1 MDEQLKALL
10 TEAQA
15 NGASE
20 SELLAIIAQ
29 YNSQKKKEDTSQS
42 PLVSEV
48 GSLDSSSPT
57 PLGGEQDDA
66 LSDFLTAPRIGDT
79 RIPEFE
85 ADILNDYAASF
96 DNAYLQT
103 IYEKFDVSK
112 FTDIVG
118 IDGTQSSYQEFLN
131 AFNQSTT
138 DDERFT
144 AKKELVDFLIEEG
157 DPDFEINRKVLG
169 GVTDEVYKDLTGN
182 PELEGES
189 ILTPV
194 PLKTQ
199 VSKSLQD
206 LGAGVATKSGAKLR
220 ENLPQEILQD
230 PKKVSDY
237 ERYLYDNYGL
247 SVDLN
252 EDKYIGGVEV
262 VEGGAFAGFGR
273 SVSKAWKE
281 TMAGANF
288 MLGDA
293 VATMFGDDNAFTQ
306 WAIRA
311 GEEGSKQAE
320 EIAKQLPI
328 SLDRLSAKTDK
339 VLSLQGAEDEFDDLI
354 NDYLRMGGES
364 VPMMGG
370 AIAAGVLTRGAAS
383 RSTGLSQLRSSLKGL
398 KRVEQIAKVRQFQA
412 AGKTVSQAKKIIKTS
427 QTAGAFTATSAMGMG
442 TQYNAV
448 RDEEWFQEMSGAEK
462 AAYTSIMGVAEGL
475 PALVAAN
482 ISARALSRL
491 SRAGKENFVKG
502 FLKATG
508 LGMVEE
514 GATEATTA
522 AIQFITESGFKDG
535 VLPFEMTA
543 FGPRYNDKFDVD
555 GFTAAVKDGLYGG
568 IALGGGVSVTAQVP
582 GAIYAGAMAIT
593 SLPAVRDSIRIEK
606 LTREYDSAPD
616 QATRQEIGKKL
627 EEAVMGRAT
636 RNRNRRKFYEDLHE
650 NNNEAWSQLTG
661 IQKQII
667 RLGLQY
673 ERTEKGETRDG
684 FKAEMVALLEERTKL
699 EKELGMEYDLD
710 INKEFKRVSGRISKI
725 DRYYNDYGSLF
736 EGDSESTTVTG
747 ENADT
752 VLDAIN
758 EVTFNR
764 IDQVEKLSTGV
775 SMKRALKN
783 VVTVAKALAKTGKF
797 EGVVIHKTDTSF
809 MNATG
814 EALGRGMWLGKGR
827 IHIYAPAAME
837 NTSFHEAFHDLVLEA
852 IGEDAVQQMS
862 VSLYKG
868 LSGELR
874 KKYNNFL
881 AGQRGVTRRQ
891 VQAMEGDP
899 MTAEEFLVE
908 LLGDITTG
916 DVGIEV
922 QKGLVNQFK
931 DFVAKAVNTIPGVEV
946 DMTEADPRVE
956 DLVTAIQKMT
966 GQLAAGEAV
975 TATEDLR
982 KAAARAG
989 YNAMTVELADM
1000 DAKAQGIDA
1009 RIRDVEQVTDA
1020 GRWASAMAEA
1030 TDRMREL
1037 KMKMFLQVDPLTEAD
1052 AQKILDDGGKLY
1064 MTKDG
1069 LAGAYVKANGY
1080 MGGLFK
1086 NPNSQL
1092 KAVSKP
1098 LQTIRGREGGKF
1110 YDAFATKLESLY
1122 ISNGWKPVA
1131 RLDFNEEFA
1140 PEGWNDP
1147 DSPLKDKPDVVFF
1160 IKGEGKVGDGIRMD
1174 DYDAA
1179 FNYAEGLANGK
1190 AQALVTTLENK
1201 PGRESYLAAQGTTE
1215 AELEQR
1221 REELKLDESQR
1232 QKRNP
1237 KVVDALK
1244 SYVAQEITQEQF
1256 IQVVRE
1262 ENPINPF
1269 DFVPEVPTTLDIGAA
1284 LAANKLEMGVVG
1296 LNKEIPD
1303 NAYVASRLD
1312 IPAYDN
1318 YDVWVVSL
1326 HQGSRTEERVPNLG
1340 GKSIGYAQ
1348 TAILKDVEFHSI
1360 PKAAMNIALEKGKTT
1375 IARIFGNWV
1384 NHDPAKAKKMAE
1396 DIMAGDNYNVSDHPV
1411 GKHEGWIQV
1420 GMNPFRHS
1428 YFYDKRDGNPIVS
1441 ASEIIQVGALV
1452 LAKDV
1457 EKVSPADERFSV
1469 INKDGS
1475 VVKFQHILPGQDGMD
1490 TEVSFTNKAQRF
1502 GRLANSRISNRYTV
1516 EDGEFEESA
1525 DVVLH
1530 NAVFDEVLN
1539 ESRVIVSSP
1548 DHMLVG
1554 TVFLDDDVLAEG
1566 GGGLYYPVRTKNTW
1580 AFGQKG
1586 DANAFKNTV
1595 NKMRAESPDGK
1606 VHILLVSGTEEKV
1619 KSNITTM
1626 EATLNL
1632 MDKLVGEKILTQ
1644 NQVDRLV
1651 VDSLNDIIEA
1661 LPAKDKG
1668 KFGDRVKFR
1677 GKRADIRA
1685 SVEVSLRRT
1694 DNTSFELRRKYMD
1707 RLFANLGRMSV
1718 IKENPKSLAAIK
1730 DMAGT
1735 DKMTKG
1741 QIGSTLKAIIMR
1753 AMTEAYLQGIK
1764 QDIVYAAIEVDSDL
1778 EVDMMPGNE
1787 AFPAAVTMRDSNG
1800 NKKTPK
1806 IHLFADKPHVNEVLL
1821 DNETGLS
1828 RDDFMQSK
1836 LADGKYSL
1844 NKKGERRTE
1853 ENERK
1858 AIDSAWKG
1866 SMGLLQAAY
1875 GRARTRP
1882 KAQAIV
1888 DTESKAQGSF
1898 LKKVSQMID
1907 KAYPSP
1913 IITRDKR
1920 RKNPVTGLDESQQM
1934 DAFAYAKPEVIKTL
1948 MDMGLSKEGAEM
1960 LFKKAVAYKQGRSQ
1974 GKKEGMRVAMANA
1987 AETRKMGTKAKNLQK
2002 ALTQLKD
2009 KSKTFNEFLTKA
2021 IELID
2026 ERMKEDAKTPFT
2038 RSQLTSMVKAIR
2050 QAHKTSGK
2058 RVEEQGMEAMQT
2070 FIDKISAIFDRR
2082 DSKAE
2087 MQRYLDGIKH
2097 AQKLQKRLKR
2107 MAKPRGR
2114 SGAAKSVATYAKIA
2128 NGLAS
2133 INPALL
2139 PQNEL
2144 EGFVSTL
2151 MSTISSMSKTKAVF
2165 DPEIEAYVG
2174 VAFPKT
2180 EVEVLY
2186 NKLSNYQAMEE
2197 LGRQAVFMA
2206 RAQVRAAKNNT
2217 TVEEEYDKLVKNYEQ
2232 SRLSSSRRAIL
2243 KFIDDNP
2250 TIKHPETGEDVVLNA
2265 SNPAHVDLISQILAD
2280 QAATK
2285 QELQKDAIINDV
2297 LLPRIAAN
2305 IEKLLEDTQIADIL
2319 GIYSIA
2325 DLDFD
2330 KLRARLTKLKRHH
2343 IINLDYRLDDYIVND
2358 SVYGIGYMHAL
2369 VKGNLDYPSRL
2380 EKLVKSKNLSPRKS
2394 LIGIVDTVDS
2404 FLRNT
2409 VVTDSITLA
2418 KLRIAIGL
2426 AQLTNDFTKADFIH
2440 SQMVEMIEGEVKRIT
2455 EEGGS
2460 VTTIS
2465 DRAIMQLYSMARQM
2479 PEFEGDRSQAE
2490 AAWYLELRNSMRRS
2504 IDYYVKQGDIYDRSE
2519 LDEFEDAFNYLFN
2532 TAGESLPD
2540 LIGRVEGDRSDLAQM
2555 VDFVA
2560 DVHQFMM
2567 PSFRNYVERYL
2578 GKELELEENYTAFEV
2593 IPETSSRD
2601 VDDMLSLRMSLT
2613 DALASTSLSST
2624 KKVAGSS
2631 FERNPRSLKGNNR
2644 IGLDFLKA
2652 NERTLRNNIIL
2663 SNTVGSV
2670 VTSNYVLNSAE
2681 MKAFIPNDAIRKE
2694 LERKILL
2701 YVQQDTG
2708 KTPEL
2713 FQSTFRVKHI
2723 PRLSGKKVINPLNVI
2738 RNAVIVRAFGSFGIQ
2753 TLKQSTVLISVSAQT
2768 KNPIQAIPYLAKTVM
2783 EMAYFTIKTG
2793 LSKDSKLALDDGRY
2807 KLLQNSPVFQR
2818 DYEAGNIDPYT
2829 GSMNLDQTKF
2839 EQIQKVLTDFSLK
2852 NLKGTDKVAAVA
2864 SWFTFYGDLLIEEG
2878 VVDSYDEINW
2888 DNEAANPNELALS
2901 YANTMV
2907 SKDQAASTPREA
2919 ADLYMDG
2926 NTIQKVVQNILLP
2939 FSRFSVNKKRS
2950 VSADALKI
2958 ATGSDLAKKE
2968 AKRAMLGHTV
2978 EFTAFHTIGA
2988 LALAAVFTALYH
3000 VLDDDDEEKMPPDNK
3015 WRTILARVLVDM
3027 NPLPPLQIVDNE
3039 LLDLLNQFLFYPYD
3053 KMMEGDFDLGDD
3065 DGYERWKRLG
3075 KAVPVY
3081 YQGKPKD
3088 TAQGITRFMGPYG
3101 DYLDDARTVAENIA
3115 LPPNRIVSSSG
3126 TEYFVRPED
3135 KDVMMAHYY
3144 LKMLLMGGN
3153 AFGFGSK
3160 ELEKLVNE
3168 MDNLPL
3174 DRKLSNE
3181 EQLAAYEI
3189 VAEKYGE
3196 NFEGIFG
3203 EERVQELLDDKS
3215 SVFDKQRIIASTR
3228 SSLKSVLAEQH
3239 MKQAHPDDYRLFM
3252 NESRKLTRNLKNARD
3267 YYAYLRG
3274 KRENMEPETFGR
3286 FKLFLDTYFGLVK
3299 PTFYVEEQY
3308 IESIE
3313 E

>member
-1 MDEQLKALL
+1 M
-10 TEAQA
+10 
-15 NGASE
+15 SE
-20 SELLAIIAQ
+20 IRSIMEEYYGL
-29 YNSQKKKEDTSQS
+29 KKKDTEITSPS
-42 PLVSEV
+42 PLDAEL
-48 GSLDSSSPT
+48 GSLGSGSST
-57 PLGGEQDDA
+57 ALGGEEA
-66 LSDFLTAPRIGDT
+66 AIPSDLLQRPLIGDV
-79 RIPEFE
+79 RVSPEIAE
-85 ADILNDYAASF
+85 ILNTYADNY

-112 FTDIVG
+112 FVDIVDYNNTRG
-118 IDGTQSSYQEFLN
+118 SYQEFLN

-138 DDERFT
+138 EDEKFT

-157 DPDFEINRKVLG
+157 DPDFEINRNVLG
-169 GVTDEVYKDLTGN
+169 GITDEVYKDLTGN
-182 PELEGES
+182 PELEGEEV
-189 ILTPV
+189 LYPV

-199 VSKSLQD
+199 VSKAVQD
-206 LGAGVATKSGAKLR
+206 IGAGVSARSGAALR
-220 ENLPQEILQD
+220 QLLPEDVLAD
-230 PKKVSDY
+230 PKRVSDA
-237 ERYLYDNYGL
+237 ERFMYDNFGL
-247 SVDLN
+247 SLDFN
-252 EDKYIGGVEV
+252 EDRYIGGAEV

-281 TMAGANF
+281 TMAGLNF
-288 MLGDA
+288 IAGDA
-293 VATMFGDDNAFTQ
+293 VATAFGDDNWFTK

-311 GEEGSKQAE
+311 GEEGSRQAE
-320 EIAKQLPI
+320 EIAKELPI
-328 SLDRLSAKTDK
+328 SLERLSAKTEK
-339 VLSLQGAEDEFDDLI
+339 VLSFQGEEGELDDLI

-370 AIAAGVLTRGAAS
+370 ALAAGFITRGAAS
-383 RSTGLSQLRSSLKGL
+383 RSTGLSQLKSSLKGL
-398 KRVEQIAKVRQFQA
+398 SRAEQIAKTRQFMK
-412 AGKTVSQAKKIIKTS
+412 AGTSISQAKKMVRVAS
-427 QTAGAFTATSAMGMG
+427 QSGAFVATSTMGMG

-482 ISARALSRL
+482 ISARALGRL
-491 SRAGKENFVKG
+491 SRVGKESFVRG
-502 FLKATG
+502 LMKATG
-508 LGMVEE
+508 MGMIEE
-514 GATEATTA
+514 GATEAITA
-522 AIQFITESGFKDG
+522 GVQYITN
-535 VLPFEMTA
+535 VA
-543 FGPRYNDKFDVD
+543 FNPNVEFDFD
-555 GFTAAVKDGLYGG
+555 AMMLDVKDGLYGG
-568 IALGGGVSVTAQVP
+568 IALGGGVSVTSQIP
-582 GAIYAGAMAIT
+582 GAIYAGAMAVT
-593 SLPAVRDSIRIEK
+593 SLPAVRDSIKIEK

-636 RNRNRRKFYEDLHE
+636 RNRNRRKFYEDVFE
-650 NNNEAWSQLTG
+650 NNKEAWSQLTG

-673 ERTEKGETRDG
+673 ERTERGETRDG

-891 VQAMEGDP
+891 VQEIEGDS

-908 LLGDITTG
+908 LLADITNG
-916 DVGIEV
+916 DVSIEV

-946 DMTEADPRVE
+946 DMTEADPRVA

-982 KAAARAG
+982 KAAVRAG

-1122 ISNGWKPVA
+1122 INNGWKPVA

-1147 DSPLKDKPDVVFF
+1147 DSPLRDKPDVVFF
-1160 IKGEGKVGDGIRMD
+1160 IKGEGKVGGGIRMD

-1262 ENPINPF
+1262 ENPIKPF

-1411 GKHEGWIQV
+1411 GKHEGWVQV

-1441 ASEIIQVGALV
+1441 ASEVIQVGALV

-1475 VVKFQHILPGQDGMD
+1475 VVKFQHILPGQEGMD

-1554 TVFLDDDVLAEG
+1554 TVFLDDEVLAEG

-1632 MDKLVGEKILTQ
+1632 MDRFVGEKILTQ
-1644 NQVDRLV
+1644 NQVDKLI
-1651 VDSLNDIIEA
+1651 VDSLNDIIDA
-1661 LPAKDKG
+1661 LPAKDEG
-1668 KFGDRVKFR
+1668 KFGDKVKFK

-1685 SVEVSLRRT
+1685 AVEASLRRT

-1741 QIGSTLKAIIMR
+1741 QIGSTLKAIMMR

-1858 AIDSAWKG
+1858 AIDGAWKG

-1888 DTESKAQGSF
+1888 DAESKAQGSF

-1948 MDMGLSKEGAEM
+1948 MDMGMSKEGAEM
-1960 LFKKAVAYKQGRSQ
+1960 MFKKAVAYKQGRSQ

-2038 RSQLTSMVKAIR
+2038 RSQLTAMVKAIR

-2070 FIDKISAIFDRR
+2070 FIDKISAIFDKR

-2180 EVEVLY
+2180 EAEVLY

-2319 GIYSIA
+2319 GIYSVA

-2369 VKGNLDYPSRL
+2369 VKGNLDYPSQL
-2380 EKLVKSKNLSPRKS
+2380 EKLVKAKNLSPRKS

-2418 KLRIAIGL
+2418 RLRIAIGL

-2490 AAWYLELRNSMRRS
+2490 AAWYLELRNAMRRS
-2504 IDYYVKQGDIYDRSE
+2504 IDYYVKQGDIYEQSE

-2532 TAGESLPD
+2532 VVGESLPD
-2540 LIGRVEGDRSDLAQM
+2540 LISRVEGDRSDLTQM

-2560 DVHQFMM
+2560 DVHQLMM

-2613 DALASTSLSST
+2613 DALASSSLSST

-2670 VTSNYVLNSAE
+2670 VTSNYVLNSAQ
-2681 MKAFIPNDAIRKE
+2681 MKAFIPNDAIRRE

-2708 KTPEL
+2708 KTPPL
-2713 FQSTFRVKHI
+2713 FQSTFRVKGI
-2723 PRLSGKKVINPLNVI
+2723 PRLSGKKVVNPLNVV
-2738 RNAVIVRAFGSFGIQ
+2738 RNAVIVRAFGSIGIQ

-2839 EQIQKVLTDFSLK
+2839 EQIQKVLTDLSLK

-2888 DNEAANPNELALS
+2888 DSEAANPNELALS

-2978 EFTAFHTIGA
+2978 EFTAFHTIGV
-2988 LALAAVFTALYH
+2988 LTLAALFTALYRL
-3000 VLDDDDEEKMPPDNK
+3000 LDDDDEERMPADNK

-3039 LLDLLNQFLFYPYD
+3039 FLELLNQYLFYPYD
-3053 KMMEGDFDLGDD
+3053 RMMEGDFDLGDD

-3203 EERVQELLDDKS
+3203 EKRVQELLDDKS

-3228 SSLKSVLAEQH
+3228 SSLKSMLAEQH
-3239 MKQAHPDDYRLFM
+3239 MKQTYPDDYRLFM

-3274 KRENMEPETFGR
+3274 KREYMEPETFGR

>member
-1 MDEQLKALL
+1 
-10 TEAQA
+10 
-15 NGASE
+15 
-20 SELLAIIAQ
+20 
-29 YNSQKKKEDTSQS
+29 
-42 PLVSEV
+42 
-48 GSLDSSSPT
+48 
-57 PLGGEQDDA
+57 
-66 LSDFLTAPRIGDT
+66 
-79 RIPEFE
+79 
-85 ADILNDYAASF
+85 
-96 DNAYLQT
+96 
-103 IYEKFDVSK
+103 
-112 FTDIVG
+112 
-118 IDGTQSSYQEFLN
+118 
-131 AFNQSTT
+131 
-138 DDERFT
+138 
-144 AKKELVDFLIEEG
+144 
-157 DPDFEINRKVLG
+157 
-169 GVTDEVYKDLTGN
+169 
-182 PELEGES
+182 
-189 ILTPV
+189 
-194 PLKTQ
+194 
-199 VSKSLQD
+199 
-206 LGAGVATKSGAKLR
+206 
-220 ENLPQEILQD
+220 
-230 PKKVSDY
+230 
-237 ERYLYDNYGL
+237 
-247 SVDLN
+247 
-252 EDKYIGGVEV
+252 
-262 VEGGAFAGFGR
+262 
-273 SVSKAWKE
+273 
-281 TMAGANF
+281 
-288 MLGDA
+288 
-293 VATMFGDDNAFTQ
+293 
-306 WAIRA
+306 
-311 GEEGSKQAE
+311 
-320 EIAKQLPI
+320 
-328 SLDRLSAKTDK
+328 
-339 VLSLQGAEDEFDDLI
+339 
-354 NDYLRMGGES
+354 
-364 VPMMGG
+364 
-370 AIAAGVLTRGAAS
+370 
-383 RSTGLSQLRSSLKGL
+383 
-398 KRVEQIAKVRQFQA
+398 
-412 AGKTVSQAKKIIKTS
+412 
-427 QTAGAFTATSAMGMG
+427 
-442 TQYNAV
+442 
-448 RDEEWFQEMSGAEK
+448 
-462 AAYTSIMGVAEGL
+462 
-475 PALVAAN
+475 
-482 ISARALSRL
+482 
-491 SRAGKENFVKG
+491 
-502 FLKATG
+502 
-508 LGMVEE
+508 
-514 GATEATTA
+514 
-522 AIQFITESGFKDG
+522 
-535 VLPFEMTA
+535 
-543 FGPRYNDKFDVD
+543 
-555 GFTAAVKDGLYGG
+555 
-568 IALGGGVSVTAQVP
+568 
-582 GAIYAGAMAIT
+582 
-593 SLPAVRDSIRIEK
+593 
-606 LTREYDSAPD
+606 
-616 QATRQEIGKKL
+616 
-627 EEAVMGRAT
+627 MGRAT

-684 FKAEMVALLEERTKL
+684 FKAEMVALLEQRTKL

-710 INKEFKRVSGRISKI
+710 INKEFNRVSGRISKI

-736 EGDSESTTVTG
+736 EGESESTTVTA

-764 IDQVEKLSTGV
+764 VDQIDKLSTGV

-797 EGVVIHKTDTSF
+797 EGVVIHKTATSF
-809 MNATG
+809 QETTG
-814 EALGRGMWLGKGR
+814 QGLARGMWTGKGK

-881 AGQRGVTRRQ
+881 AGQRDVTRRQ
-891 VQAMEGDP
+891 VQEMEGDP

-946 DMTEADPRVE
+946 DMTEADPRVA

-982 KAAARAG
+982 TAAVRAG

-1037 KMKMFLQVDPLTEAD
+1037 KMKVFLQVDPLTEAD

-1147 DSPLKDKPDVVFF
+1147 DSPLRDKPDVVFF
-1160 IKGEGKVGDGIRMD
+1160 VKGEGKVGDGIRMD

-1201 PGRESYLAAQGTTE
+1201 PGRESYLAAQGATE

-1221 REELKLDESQR
+1221 RDELKLDESQR

-1262 ENPINPF
+1262 ENPIKPF
-1269 DFVPEVPTTLDIGAA
+1269 GFVPEVPTTLDIGAA
-1284 LAANKLEMGVVG
+1284 LAANKLEMGIVG

-1303 NAYVASRLD
+1303 DAYVASRLD

-1384 NHDPAKAKKMAE
+1384 NHDPAKAKKMSE

-1411 GKHEGWIQV
+1411 GKHEGWVQV

-1441 ASEIIQVGALV
+1441 ASEVIQVGALV

-1595 NKMRAESPDGK
+1595 NKMRSESSDGK

-1685 SVEVSLRRT
+1685 AVEVSLRRT

-1730 DMAGT
+1730 EMAGT

-1764 QDIVYAAIEVDSDL
+1764 QDIVYAAIEVDSNL

-1836 LADGKYSL
+1836 LADGKYSI

-1858 AIDSAWKG
+1858 AIDGAWKG

-1888 DTESKAQGSF
+1888 DAESKAQGSF

-1948 MDMGLSKEGAEM
+1948 MDMGLSKEGADM

-2009 KSKTFNEFLTKA
+2009 KSKTFNEFLTEA
-2021 IELID
+2021 IKLID
-2026 ERMKEDAKTPFT
+2026 ERMKENAKTPFT
-2038 RSQLTSMVKAIR
+2038 RSQITAMVKAIR

-2058 RVEEQGMEAMQT
+2058 KIEEQGMEAMQT
-2070 FIDKISAIFDRR
+2070 FIDKISVIFDKR

-2107 MAKPRGR
+2107 MARPKGR
-2114 SGAAKSVATYAKIA
+2114 SGAAKNVTTYAKIA
-2128 NGLAS
+2128 SGLAG

-2144 EGFVSTL
+2144 EGFVNTL

-2180 EVEVLY
+2180 EAEVLY

-2206 RAQVRAAKNNT
+2206 RAQLRATKNNT
-2217 TVEEEYDKLVKNYEQ
+2217 TVQEEYDKLVKNYER

-2250 TIKHPETGEDVVLNA
+2250 TIEHPDTGETVVLNA
-2265 SNPAHVDLISQILAD
+2265 SNPAHVDLITQILAD
-2280 QAATK
+2280 RAVTK
-2285 QELQKDAIINDV
+2285 EELQKDAIINDV
-2297 LLPRIAAN
+2297 LLPRIVAN
-2305 IEKLLEDTQIADIL
+2305 IDKLLEDTQIADIL
-2319 GIYSIA
+2319 GIYNVT

-2330 KLRARLTKLKRHH
+2330 KLRERLNKLKRHH

-2369 VKGNLDYPSRL
+2369 VQGNIDMPSKLDR
-2380 EKLVKSKNLSPRKS
+2380 LVKRKG
-2394 LIGIVDTVDS
+2394 LKARKGAFFGMLDTVNS
-2404 FLRNT
+2404 YLAN
-2409 VVTDSITLA
+2409 VIPTDRITFA
-2418 KLRIAIGL
+2418 KLRVAIGL
-2426 AQLTNDFTKADFIH
+2426 AQLTNDFSKADFIH
-2440 SQMVEMIEGEVKRIT
+2440 SQVVELLESEINRIT

-2460 VTTIS
+2460 VTARM
-2465 DRAIMQLYSMARQM
+2465 DRAIMQLYSMAKQM
-2479 PEFEGDRSQAE
+2479 PDFEGERGEAE
-2490 AAWYLELRNSMRRS
+2490 AAWYLELRNAMRRT
-2504 IDYYVKQGDIYDRSE
+2504 IDYYAEQQSFSNEEI
-2519 LDEFEDAFNYLFN
+2519 DEFEDAFGYLFGQAETLAEMISRIESERKDVVEMVQF
-2532 TAGESLPD
+2532 TADIHAGL
-2540 LIGRVEGDRSDLAQM
+2540 
-2555 VDFVA
+2555 
-2560 DVHQFMM
+2560 M
-2567 PSFRNYVERYL
+2567 PAFRNYVERYL
-2578 GKELELEENYTAFEV
+2578 GKELVVEDNYTAFEV
-2593 IPETSSRD
+2593 IPETGSRD
-2601 VDDMLSLRMSLT
+2601 VDDMLQMRMSLN
-2613 DALASTSLSST
+2613 DALASSSLSQS

-2631 FERNPRSLKGNNR
+2631 FERNPRSLKGKNR
-2644 IGLDFLKA
+2644 IGLDFLSV
-2652 NERTLRNNIIL
+2652 NERTLRDNIIL

-2670 VTSNYVLNSAE
+2670 VRSNYVLNSDA
-2681 MKAFIPNDAIRKE
+2681 MKAFIPNAKVRME
-2694 LERKILL
+2694 LERKIML

-2708 KTPEL
+2708 KIPPV
-2713 FQSTFRVKHI
+2713 FQPTFKAFGFRF
-2723 PRLSGKKVINPLNVI
+2723 INPINLL
-2738 RNAVIVRAFGSFGIQ
+2738 RNAVIVKAFGSFGIQ
-2753 TLKQSTVLISVSAQT
+2753 TLKQSTVLTSVMFQT
-2768 KNPIQAIPYLAKTVM
+2768 KNPIQSIPYLLTTLS
-2783 EMAYFTIKTG
+2783 EMVYFSIKTLAG
-2793 LSKDSKLALDDGRY
+2793 KDSKLALDDGRY

-2829 GSMNLDQTKF
+2829 GRMSLD
-2839 EQIQKVLTDFSLK
+2839 ESSIQKVVRTLSDVSLK

-2864 SWFTFYGDLLIEEG
+2864 SWFTFYGDALITEG
-2878 VVDSYDEINW
+2878 VVESFDQIDW
-2888 DNEAANPNELALS
+2888 DAEAVNPNETALS
-2901 YANTMV
+2901 YADAMV
-2907 SKDQAASTPREA
+2907 NKDQAASTPREA
-2919 ADLYMDG
+2919 ADLYMQDKG
-2926 NTIQKVVQNILLP
+2926 PKALIAYLTQNILLP
-2939 FSRFSVNKKRS
+2939 FSRFAVNKKRS
-2950 VSADALKI
+2950 ISSDAMRI
-2958 ATGSDLAKKE
+2958 AKGDAQAKKE
-2968 AKRAMLGHTV
+2968 GGIAMLGHAAELTL
-2978 EFTAFHTIGA
+2978 FAYIGK
-2988 LALAAVFTALYH
+2988 
-3000 VLDDDDEEKMPPDNK
+3000 VLIPAISSIFIDDDEEDMPKDSQ
-3015 WRTILARVLVDM
+3015 WRDILSQVIVDAQ
-3027 NPLPPLQIVDNE
+3027 PLPPMGVLDNKVKGM
-3039 LLDLLNQFLFYPYD
+3039 LNQHLLYPYD
-3053 KMMEGDFDLGDD
+3053 VMMEGDFDLGDE
-3065 DGYERWKRLG
+3065 DGYERWTRLG
-3075 KAVPVY
+3075 KGAPMY
-3081 YQGKPKD
+3081 YKSAPKD
-3088 TAQGITRFMGPYG
+3088 PTQGFTRLLGPYG
-3101 DYLDDARTVAENIA
+3101 DFIDDARTIAENLA
-3115 LPPNRIVSSSG
+3115 LPPNRVVSSNG

-3135 KDVMMAHYY
+3135 KQAMELHYY
-3144 LKMLLMGGN
+3144 MKTFLF
-3153 AFGFGSK
+3153 FGQMFGLSSK
-3160 ELEKLVNE
+3160 EIDVLVRDL
-3168 MDNLPL
+3168 DNLPR
-3174 DRKLSNE
+3174 DRRLSNE
-3181 EQLAAYEI
+3181 EALAAYEVI
-3189 VAEKYGE
+3189 AERYGE
-3196 NFEGIFG
+3196 TIEGDVIG
-3203 EERVQELLDDKS
+3203 EERITKVIEDKD
-3215 SVFDKQRIIASTR
+3215 SVFDKKRAADSFR
-3228 SSLKSVLAEQH
+3228 SAIKPLVAEQV
-3239 MKQAHPDDYRLFM
+3239 MKDDYPEDYKRYIR
-3252 NESRKLTRNLKNARD
+3252 EARKLPKQLKNARD

-3274 KRENMEPETFGR
+3274 KSQDMEPQEFES
-3286 FKLFLDTYFGLVK
+3286 FKNFIDSYLAIVR
-3299 PTFYVEEQY
+3299 PSFYVEEQY

>member
-1 MDEQLKALL
+1 M
-10 TEAQA
+10 
-15 NGASE
+15 SE
-20 SELLAIIAQ
+20 IRSIMEEYYGL
-29 YNSQKKKEDTSQS
+29 KKKDTEITSPS
-42 PLVSEV
+42 PLDAEL
-48 GSLDSSSPT
+48 GSLGSGSST
-57 PLGGEQDDA
+57 ALGGEEA
-66 LSDFLTAPRIGDT
+66 AIPSDLLQRPLIGDV
-79 RIPEFE
+79 RVSPEIAE
-85 ADILNDYAASF
+85 ILNTYADNY

-112 FTDIVG
+112 FVDIVDYNNTRG
-118 IDGTQSSYQEFLN
+118 SYQEFLN

-138 DDERFT
+138 EDEKFT

-157 DPDFEINRKVLG
+157 DPDFEINRNVLG
-169 GVTDEVYKDLTGN
+169 GITDEVYKDLTGN
-182 PELEGES
+182 PELEGEEV
-189 ILTPV
+189 LYPV

-199 VSKSLQD
+199 VSKAVQD
-206 LGAGVATKSGAKLR
+206 IGAGVSARSGAALR
-220 ENLPQEILQD
+220 ELLPEDVLAD
-230 PKKVSDY
+230 PKRVSDA
-237 ERYLYDNYGL
+237 ERFMYDNFGL
-247 SVDLN
+247 SLDFN
-252 EDKYIGGVEV
+252 EDRYIGGAEV

-281 TMAGANF
+281 TMAGLNF
-288 MLGDA
+288 IAGDA
-293 VATMFGDDNAFTQ
+293 VATAFGDDNWFTK

-311 GEEGSKQAE
+311 GEEGSRQAE
-320 EIAKQLPI
+320 EIAKELPI
-328 SLDRLSAKTDK
+328 SLERLSAKTEK
-339 VLSLQGAEDEFDDLI
+339 VLSFQGEEGELDDLI

-370 AIAAGVLTRGAAS
+370 ALAAGFLTRGAAS
-383 RSTGLSQLRSSLKGL
+383 RSTGLSQLKSSLKGL
-398 KRVEQIAKVRQFQA
+398 SRVEQIAKTRQFMK
-412 AGKTVSQAKKIIKTS
+412 AGTSISQAKKMVRVAS
-427 QTAGAFTATSAMGMG
+427 QSGAFVATSTMGMG

-482 ISARALSRL
+482 ISARALGRL
-491 SRAGKENFVKG
+491 SRVGKESFVRG
-502 FLKATG
+502 LMKATG
-508 LGMVEE
+508 MGMIEE
-514 GATEATTA
+514 GATEAITA
-522 AIQFITESGFKDG
+522 GVQYITN
-535 VLPFEMTA
+535 VA
-543 FGPRYNDKFDVD
+543 FNPNVEFDFD
-555 GFTAAVKDGLYGG
+555 AMMLDVKDGLYGG
-568 IALGGGVSVTAQVP
+568 IALGGGVSVTSQIP
-582 GAIYAGAMAIT
+582 GAIYAGAMAVT
-593 SLPAVRDSIRIEK
+593 SLPAVRDSIKIEK

-636 RNRNRRKFYEDLHE
+636 RNRNRRKFYEDLFE
-650 NNNEAWSQLTG
+650 NNKEAWSQLTG

-891 VQAMEGDP
+891 VQEMEGDP

-916 DVGIEV
+916 DVSIEV

-946 DMTEADPRVE
+946 DMTEADPRVA

-982 KAAARAG
+982 KAAVRAG

-1000 DAKAQGIDA
+1000 DAKAQGIFA
-1009 RIRDVEQVTDA
+1009 RNRDVEEVTDA
-1020 GRWASAMAEA
+1020 GRWAAAMAEA

-1037 KMKMFLQVDPLTEAD
+1037 KRKMFLQVDALTEAD
-1052 AQKILDDGGKLY
+1052 AQKIIDDGGKLF

-1069 LAGAYVKANGY
+1069 LGGAYLKANGY

-1086 NPNSQL
+1086 NPDSQL
-1092 KAVSKP
+1092 KAISGP
-1098 LQTIRGREGGKF
+1098 LQTIRAREGGKF
-1110 YDAFATKLESLY
+1110 YDAFATMLEEIY
-1122 ISNGWKPVA
+1122 VNNGWKPVA

-1147 DSPLKDKPDVVFF
+1147 DSPLRDKPDVVFF
-1160 IKGEGKVGDGIRMD
+1160 IKGEGTVGGGIRMA

-1326 HQGSRTEERVPNLG
+1326 HQGSRTEERIPNLG

-1384 NHDPAKAKKMAE
+1384 NHDPAKAKKMSE

-1411 GKHEGWIQV
+1411 GKHEGWVQV

-1441 ASEIIQVGALV
+1441 ASEVIQVGALV

-1457 EKVSPADERFSV
+1457 EKVSPSDERFSV
-1469 INKDGS
+1469 MNKDGS
-1475 VVKFQHILPGQDGMD
+1475 VVKFQHMLPGQDGMD
-1490 TEVSFTNKAQRF
+1490 TKVSFSNKAQKF
-1502 GRLANSRISNRYTV
+1502 GRISNRYAV

-1539 ESRVIVSSP
+1539 ESSVIVSSP

-1554 TVFLDDDVLAEG
+1554 TVYLDDEVLAEG

-1606 VHILLVSGTEEKV
+1606 VHILLVSGTDEKV

-1632 MDKLVGEKILTQ
+1632 MDRLVGEKILTQ
-1644 NQVDRLV
+1644 NQVDKLV
-1651 VDSLNDIIEA
+1651 VDSLNDIIDA

-1668 KFGDRVKFR
+1668 KFGDKVKFK

-1685 SVEVSLRRT
+1685 AVEASLRRT

-1707 RLFANLGRMSV
+1707 KLFANLGRMSV
-1718 IKENPKSLAAIK
+1718 IRENPKSLATIK
-1730 DMAGT
+1730 EMTGVDR
-1735 DKMTKG
+1735 MTKG
-1741 QIGSTLKAIIMR
+1741 QVGSTLKRTTIL
-1753 AMTEAYLQGIK
+1753 AMIEGYLQGIP
-1764 QDIVYAAIEVDSDL
+1764 QDVVYAAIEVDSDL

-1787 AFPAAVTMRDSNG
+1787 AFPAAVVMRDANG

-1806 IHLFADKPHVNEVLL
+1806 IHLFADKPHVNDVML

-1828 RDDFMQSK
+1828 RADFMEAK
-1836 LADGKYSL
+1836 LADGEYAMKEVR
-1844 NKKGERRTE
+1844 KGVFERRSE
-1853 ENERK
+1853 ANERK
-1858 AIDSAWKG
+1858 AIDGRWKG

-1875 GRARTRP
+1875 GRGKTRP
-1882 KAQAIV
+1882 KAQAIA

-1920 RKNPVTGLDESQQM
+1920 RKNPVTGIDESQQM
-1934 DAFAYAKPEVIKTL
+1934 DAFAYAKAEVIKTL
-1948 MDMGLSKEGAEM
+1948 MDMGMSKEGAEM
-1960 LFKKAVAYKQGRSQ
+1960 MFKKAVAYKQGRLQ

-2009 KSKTFNEFLTKA
+2009 KSKTFNEFLTEA
-2021 IELID
+2021 IKLID
-2026 ERMKEDAKTPFT
+2026 ERMKENAKTPFT
-2038 RSQLTSMVKAIR
+2038 RSQITAMVKAIR

-2058 RVEEQGMEAMQT
+2058 RVEAEGLEAMQT
-2070 FIDKISAIFDRR
+2070 FIDKISAIFDKR

-2097 AQKLQKRLKR
+2097 AKKLQKRLKR
-2107 MAKPRGR
+2107 MARPKGRG
-2114 SGAAKSVATYAKIA
+2114 SAAKNVTTYAKVA
-2128 NGLAS
+2128 NGLAG

-2144 EGFVSTL
+2144 EGFVNTL

-2174 VAFPKT
+2174 AAFPKAD
-2180 EVEVLY
+2180 VQLLY

-2206 RAQVRAAKNNT
+2206 RAQLRAAKNNT
-2217 TVEEEYDKLVKNYEQ
+2217 TVQEEYDNLVKNYER

-2243 KFIDDNP
+2243 KYIDDNP
-2250 TIKHPETGEDVVLNA
+2250 TIEHPETGETVVLNA
-2265 SNPAHVDLISQILAD
+2265 SNPAHVDLITQILAD
-2280 QAATK
+2280 KAVTK
-2285 QELQKDAIINDV
+2285 DELQKEAIINDV
-2297 LLPRIAAN
+2297 LLPRIVAN
-2305 IEKLLEDTQIADIL
+2305 IDKLLEDTQIADIL
-2319 GIYSIA
+2319 GIYSVA

-2330 KLRARLTKLKRHH
+2330 KLRERLNKLKRHH

-2369 VKGNLDYPSRL
+2369 VQGNIDMPSKL
-2380 EKLVKSKNLSPRKS
+2380 ERLVKRKG
-2394 LIGIVDTVDS
+2394 LKARKGAFFGMLDTVNS
-2404 FLRNT
+2404 YLAN
-2409 VVTDSITLA
+2409 VVPTDRITFA
-2418 KLRIAIGL
+2418 KLRVAIGL
-2426 AQLTNDFTKADFIH
+2426 AQLTNDFSKADFIH
-2440 SQMVEMIEGEVKRIT
+2440 SQVVELIEAEINRIT

-2460 VTTIS
+2460 VTTRM
-2465 DRAIMQLYSMARQM
+2465 DRAIMQLYAMARQI
-2479 PEFEGDRSQAE
+2479 PDFEGERGEAE
-2490 AAWYLELRNSMRRS
+2490 AAWYLELRNAMRRT
-2504 IDYYVKQGDIYDRSE
+2504 IDYYEQQESFNRE
-2519 LDEFEDAFNYLFN
+2519 EMDEFEDAFRYLFGQDETLPEMIARIESERKDVVEMVQF
-2532 TAGESLPD
+2532 TADIHSSL
-2540 LIGRVEGDRSDLAQM
+2540 
-2555 VDFVA
+2555 
-2560 DVHQFMM
+2560 M
-2567 PSFRNYVERYL
+2567 PAFRNYVERYL
-2578 GKELELEENYTAFEV
+2578 GKELVVEDNYTAFEV
-2593 IPETSSRD
+2593 IPETGAKD
-2601 VDDMLSLRMSLT
+2601 VDDMLQMRISLN
-2613 DALASTSLSST
+2613 DALASSSLSQT

-2631 FERNPRSLKGNNR
+2631 FERNPRSLKGKNR
-2644 IGLDFLKA
+2644 IGLDFLSV
-2652 NERTLRNNIIL
+2652 NERTLRDNIIL

-2670 VTSNYVLNSAE
+2670 VRANYVLNSDA
-2681 MKAFIPNDAIRKE
+2681 MKAFIPNAKVRKE
-2694 LERKILL
+2694 LERKVML

-2708 KTPEL
+2708 KIPPV
-2713 FQSTFRVKHI
+2713 FQPTFRYRGMKFVN
-2723 PRLSGKKVINPLNVI
+2723 PINLL
-2738 RNAVIVRAFGSFGIQ
+2738 RNAVIVKAFGSFGIQ
-2753 TLKQSTVLISVSAQT
+2753 TLKQSTVLTSVMFQT
-2768 KNPIQAIPYLAKTVM
+2768 KNPIQSIPYLLTTLSEMVYFSLKTL
-2783 EMAYFTIKTG
+2783 AQ
-2793 LSKDSKLALDDGRY
+2793 KDSKLALDDGRY

-2829 GSMNLDQTKF
+2829 GRMSLDEGNL
-2839 EQIQKVLTDFSLK
+2839 QKIVRTLSDVSLK

-2864 SWFTFYGDLLIEEG
+2864 SWFTFYGDALISEG
-2878 VVDSYDEINW
+2878 VVESFDQIDW
-2888 DNEAANPNELALS
+2888 DAEAVNPNQTALS
-2901 YANTMV
+2901 YADAMV
-2907 SKDQAASTPREA
+2907 NKDQAASTPREA
-2919 ADLYMDG
+2919 ADLYMQEKG
-2926 NTIQKVVQNILLP
+2926 VKSIIAYLAQNILLP
-2939 FSRFSVNKKRS
+2939 FSRFAVNKKRS
-2950 VSADALKI
+2950 ISSDFMRIWKGDLDAKQEGGI
-2958 ATGSDLAKKE
+2958 
-2968 AKRAMLGHTV
+2968 AMLGHAAELTL
-2978 EFTAFHTIGA
+2978 FAYIGK
-2988 LALAAVFTALYH
+2988 
-3000 VLDDDDEEKMPPDNK
+3000 VLIPAISSIFIDDEEDEMPK
-3015 WRTILARVLVDM
+3015 ESGWRDILAQVIVDAQ
-3027 NPLPPLQIVDNE
+3027 PLPPVGILDNQVKGA
-3039 LLDLLNQFLFYPYD
+3039 LNRYVLYPYD
-3053 KMMEGDFDLGDD
+3053 VMMEGDFDLGDD

-3075 KAVPVY
+3075 KGVPMY
-3081 YQGKPKD
+3081 YKSAPKD
-3088 TAQGITRFMGPYG
+3088 VAQGFTRFLGPYG
-3101 DYLDDARTVAENIA
+3101 DFIDDARTIAENLA
-3115 LPPNRIVSSSG
+3115 LPPNRAVSSNG
-3126 TEYFVRPED
+3126 TEYFIRPED
-3135 KDVMMAHYY
+3135 KEAMELHYY
-3144 LKMLLMGGN
+3144 MKTFLFAGQM
-3153 AFGFGSK
+3153 FGLSSK
-3160 ELEKLVNE
+3160 EIDVLVRDL
-3168 MDNLPL
+3168 DNLPK

-3181 EQLAAYEI
+3181 EALAAYEI
-3189 VAEKYGE
+3189 VARKYGE
-3196 NFEGIFG
+3196 KFDGLAG
-3203 EERVQELLDDKS
+3203 EERLREIIDDKD
-3215 SVFDKQRIIASTR
+3215 SVFDKQRAVQSTR
-3228 SSLKSVLAEQH
+3228 TSLKPILAEKH
-3239 MKQAHPDDYRLFM
+3239 MKETYPDQYKSFM
-3252 NESRKLTRNLKNARD
+3252 RETRKLTKQLKNARD

-3274 KRENMEPETFGR
+3274 KRQDMDAQEFAE
-3286 FKLFLDTYFGLVK
+3286 FKLFLDTYFGMVR
-3299 PTFYVEEQY
+3299 PSFYVEKQY
-3308 IESIE
+3308 IESVE